1 MSDARGAALRSDALR
16 VLRGWEPASPD
27 QAALRE
33 RYVAHLEAHPDG
45 LERAC
50 LPAHVTASL
59 LVLDPSLTYVLLTLH
74 AKSGRWFQF
83 GGHTEPADE
92 TLAGAALREGI
103 EESGLG
109 AGDLD
114 QDPVPVVLDAHEV
127 PFCGSPADGAV
138 TEHLDVMFWAIARPG
153 ATTSVSEES
162 IDVRWWP
169 VDALPDPELSAFV
182 GAAVRRAGRSA
193 GQSTGQSISPS

>member
-1 MSDARGAALRSDALR
+1 VSDAHGEQLRSDALR
-16 VLRGWEPASPD
+16 VLRDWEPPSPD

-50 LPAHVTASL
+50 SPAHVTASL
-59 LVLDPSLTYVLLTLH
+59 LVLDPDLTHVLLTLH

-83 GGHTEPADE
+83 GGHTEPVDA
-92 TLAGAALREGI
+92 TLAGAALREGV
-103 EESGLG
+103 EESGLDPS
-109 AGDLD
+109 DLH

-127 PFCGSPADGAV
+127 PFCGRPGVEDV
-138 TEHLDVMFWAIARPG
+138 TVHLDVMFWATARDG
-153 ATTSVSEES
+153 AATSVSEES

-193 GQSTGQSISPS
+193 GRSAGQSTSPS